1 MLFTV
6 KSLCILT
13 GSVLDRHV
21 TESPDRVALI
31 WEPNE
36 PGKAVHVTY
45 RYTSVAQQYARYL
58 NISSSRVIIFYRE
71 LYEMTCRVANV
82 LKSHKIAKGDVVTIY
97 MPAMPLTVA
106 CMLACARI
114 GAIHRC
120 GDSILT
126 TIIYSS
132 L

>member
-1 MLFTV
+1 M
-6 KSLCILT
+6 
-13 GSVLDRHV
+13 
-21 TESPDRVALI
+21 
-31 WEPNE
+31 
-36 PGKAVHVTY
+36 
-45 RYTSVAQQYARYL
+45 YTC
-58 NISSSRVIIFYRE
+58 RE

-120 GDSILT
+120 VQMT
-126 TIIYSS
+126 VQ
-132 L
+132 